1 MVLEVPIFWYSKYCR
16 ECRELIDM
24 IDPNHFVFVCVDNVD
39 VRKRILTDTHY
50 GIRSVPCILV
60 FQGGTQRFHK
70 YEGEDIL
77 RWLEMNPTMMMM
89 TSINESPKQDVDHV
103 IDIPPLPPTS
113 LTSGNVPPSL
123 PVMESLPL
131 QEPPTRLAPIPEE
144 DDGEEDVQ
152 APLLPPPAVQTSEE
166 VGDPSGMSDGMS
178 STSATTAS
186 KKPNSIM
193 NLAQQMQRERESE
206 DRPSPIPSN

>member
-1 MVLEVPIFWYSKYCR
+1 MVVEVPIFWYSKYCR

-70 YEGEDIL
+70 YEGEDIF

-89 TSINESPKQDVDHV
+89 TSINGNPKQHVDHV

-123 PVMESLPL
+123 PVVESLPL

-152 APLLPPPAVQTSEE
+152 APPAVQTSEE

-206 DRPSPIPSN
+206 DRPSPVPSN